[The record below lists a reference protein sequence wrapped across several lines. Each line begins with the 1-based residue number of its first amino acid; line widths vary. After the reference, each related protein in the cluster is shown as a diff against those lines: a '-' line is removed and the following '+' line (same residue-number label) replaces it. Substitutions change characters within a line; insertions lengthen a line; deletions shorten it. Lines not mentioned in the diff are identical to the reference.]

1 MKFSMYVSISF
12 EYEAEF
18 GKKIWLF
25 KPRRANKNKSQNVN
39 RFFIHKMIF
48 FLKGSRIKNQ

>member
-25 KPRRANKNKSQNVN
+25 KPRHANKNKSQNVN